1 MQRRRIKK
9 REEKEGVY
17 YATREESKR
26 FKRLQ
31 YNYKKKN
38 GGFVKKRLEKN
49 FWKKIWDKK
58 LEKNVRKKCW
68 RKIWKKNFGRK
79 LLEKSVEIFFF

>member
-49 FWKKIWDKK
+49 F
-58 LEKNVRKKCW
+58 
-68 RKIWKKNFGRK
+68 
-79 LLEKSVEIFFF
+79 